1 MSWRIVLS
9 VFALV
14 IAACGIPVEAEPEV
28 VDVELAPPT
37 GNETPAPGELAAVSL
52 YLVRDDSLV
61 HVTRDLPSPS
71 SLTSIF
77 ESLLG
82 GVTDEER
89 QANLRTA
96 IPPDTETISITEDGS
111 VLRVDLNSEFA
122 AVGGEEELL
131 AVAQIVLTAT
141 SVEGVDQVA
150 FQLEGVPTD
159 VPVASGALSVDPV
172 GAADYESLIAAP
184 SADS

>member
-1 MSWRIVLS
+1 MSWRIVS
-9 VFALV
+9 PV
-14 IAACGIPVEAEPEV
+14 IALLIGACGIPVQAEPEIM
-28 VDVELAPPT
+28 DVELAPPA
-37 GNETPAPGELAAVSL
+37 GDETPAPGDLAAVSL
-52 YLVRDDSLV
+52 YLVGDNSLV
-61 HVTRDLPSPS
+61 HVTRDLPSPP

-77 ESLLG
+77 QSLLG
-82 GVTDEER
+82 GVTNEER

-96 IPPDTETISITEDGS
+96 IPPGTETISITEDGS

-141 SVEGVDQVA
+141 SVEGVDRVA

-172 GAADYESLIAAP
+172 GAADYESLVAASSP
-184 SADS
+184 

>member
-1 MSWRIVLS
+1 MSWRV
-9 VFALV
+9 VFLLVALLA
-14 IAACGIPVEAEPEV
+14 AACGIPVEAEPEV
-28 VDVELAPPT
+28 VDVELAPQ
-37 GNETPAPGELAAVSL
+37 GESETPAPGDLAAVSI

-61 HVTRDLPSPS
+61 HVTRNLPSPS

-77 ESLLG
+77 VSLLG
-82 GVTDEER
+82 RVTNEER

-111 VLRVDLNSEFA
+111 ILRVDLNSEFA
-122 AVGGEEELL
+122 AVGGEEEIL

-141 SVEGVDQVA
+141 RVEGVDKVA

-172 GAADYESLIAAP
+172 GASDYESLVAAVP
-184 SADS
+184 

>member
-1 MSWRIVLS
+1 MSWRVVFPIIVL
-9 VFALV
+9 LM
-14 IAACGIPVEAEPEV
+14 AACGIPVEADPEV
-28 VDVELAPPT
+28 VDVELAPPG

-52 YLVRDDSLV
+52 YLVRDDALV
-61 HVTRDLPSPS
+61 HVTRDLPSPP

-77 ESLLG
+77 DSLLG
-82 GVTDEER
+82 GVTNEER

-122 AVGGEEELL
+122 AVGGEEEIL

-172 GAADYESLIAAP
+172 GAADYESLVAATAP
-184 SADS
+184 